1 MNLKPGDMV
10 RFTRADAFPDVES
23 VGIVIE
29 VYPNRTRVTVL
40 YLDGCLVP
48 STPAVWLEVIS

>member
-1 MNLKPGDMV
+1 MILKPGDMV
-10 RFTRADAFPDVES
+10 RFTRDDAFPDVETI
-23 VGIVIE
+23 GVITE
-29 VYPNRTRVTVL
+29 VYPQRQRVTVL